1 MLRIAILAAL
11 LATGCAGRAGAETT
25 LAFGVII
32 GTMLCRFSDPSDQAS
47 RA

>member
-11 LATGCAGRAGAETT
+11 FASGCAGQAGAETT
-25 LAFGVII
+25 LAFSVII
-32 GTMLCRFSDPSDQAS
+32 GTLLCRFSDPSNQAG